1 MAAQKPRPAVP
12 ASRRPSVAVQ
22 IGKVKVGGGAPVV
35 VQSMTNTDTEDPAST
50 AKQIAELARAG
61 SELRSEEHTSELQS
75 LMRISY
81 AVFCLKKKNNINK
94 KHQRINIIHD

>member
-1 MAAQKPRPAVP
+1 MSEMAAQKPRPAEP

-50 AKQIAELARAG
+50 AKQ
-61 SELRSEEHTSELQS
+61 RSEEHTSELQS
-75 LMRISY
+75 LMRKSD
-81 AVFCLKKKNNINK
+81 AEFGLKKKKETTKLNTDTRNTYAD
-94 KHQRINIIHD
+94 RDEE